1 MSGSQEKWRSDNT
14 YAPKISHS
22 TYHYEKAGFAGAFIC
37 SILYGM
43 PETPLPT
50 HPSIRA
56 HSICS
61 AIPGIIVMLFFKCMV
76 ALSNP
81 VHRKGERIKWGLIS
95 YTVIMFSITTIQTAV
110 NLHVLFIS
118 YIDNRDFPGTEGVLS
133 PGPYGYRSSIAPE
146 ALFVMPI
153 VLFFLNNWL
162 ADGLLV
168 SSLLDATF
176 AQMSNPS
183 SFFSFIVAT

>member
-1 MSGSQEKWRSDNT
+1 
-14 YAPKISHS
+14 
-22 TYHYEKAGFAGAFIC
+22 
-37 SILYGM
+37 
-43 PETPLPT
+43 
-50 HPSIRA
+50 
-56 HSICS
+56 
-61 AIPGIIVMLFFKCMV
+61 MLFFKCMV

-95 YTVIMFSITTIQTAV
+95 YTVVMFSITTIQTAV
-110 NLHVLFIS
+110 NLHVLSIS
-118 YIDNRDFPGTEGVLS
+118 YIDNRDFPGTKDVLS
-133 PGPYGYRSSIAPE
+133 PGPYGYRLSIAPE